1 MSDLVVIEK
10 SDVITV
16 FTVDNQL
23 DPILQKIA
31 NDVKSLIPDTST
43 VSGRKEI
50 ASMAYRV
57 AQSKTYLD
65 GLGKQLVDDYKELPK
80 KIDANRKSM
89 RDFLDNLK
97 DEVRK
102 PLTDWEAEQAKIEA
116 ERLAKEEAEKLA
128 IQIENDHEIGLLL
141 NAEFDRKIAEAKQLA
156 EQQRLDHE
164 REIAERAAEQARKQ
178 EQDKAEALRLE
189 SEKEA
194 ERLRE
199 IESNKLIQAKLEAER
214 AKQAEAEAVRQ
225 AERAVEQE
233 RERMANEAKALEA
246 ETLRRESDKAHKR
259 KINNQA
265 VESLMKIGL
274 DRAMS
279 EAVVTSVALNKIT
292 NISIKY

>member
-10 SDVITV
+10 ANVITV

-31 NDVKSLIPDTST
+31 NDVKSLIPDTTT

-128 IQIENDHEIGLLL
+128 IKIENDHEIGLLL

-164 REIAERAAEQARKQ
+164 RVIAERAAEQARKQ
-178 EQDKAEALRLE
+178 EQEKAEASRLE

-233 RERMANEAKALEA
+233 RERIANEERALEA
-246 ETLRRESDKAHKR
+246 ETLLRESDKEHKR

-274 DRAMS
+274 DRATS
-279 EAVVTSVALNKIT
+279 ESVVKSVALNKIT